1 MPAWRTSRPSDWSS
15 RSGTRSQAG
24 DPSSASASACSSSS
38 RRARSSDPSR
48 VSEFSPGGS
57 CAFRPSPGARS
68 PTWAG
73 TGSTSRA
80 GSPRS
85 ATCRRGPTPTSCT
98 PTIPCRAT
106 RRSSSRPPST
116 ASSSPPAWRAATSS
130 PVSSTPRRV
139 SRSGSGCSTTSSGRS
154 PGAADG
160 STRTAMTVY
169 PAIDLRGGRCVR
181 LLQGAFER
189 ETVYG
194 DDPVAVARG
203 FEAAGARWLHVV
215 DLDGARAGHPVQHEL
230 VARICA
236 AVHIPVQV
244 GGGLRDRAAIE
255 AAFATG
261 ASRVVVGTT
270 AAHDPDR
277 CGELC
282 AAHPGRVVV
291 GLDVRAGQVR
301 VAGWTEAATPDPLTL
316 ARRVATLGPVEIASR
331 YDAEGADELTFLDI
345 TASHER
351 RPIILD
357 VVARTAERIFMP
369 LTVGGGVRTVDDVR
383 ALLRAGADKVSI
395 NTAAVE
401 RPELVREA

>member
-1 MPAWRTSRPSDWSS
+1 
-15 RSGTRSQAG
+15 
-24 DPSSASASACSSSS
+24 
-38 RRARSSDPSR
+38 
-48 VSEFSPGGS
+48 
-57 CAFRPSPGARS
+57 
-68 PTWAG
+68 
-73 TGSTSRA
+73 
-80 GSPRS
+80 
-85 ATCRRGPTPTSCT
+85 
-98 PTIPCRAT
+98 
-106 RRSSSRPPST
+106 
-116 ASSSPPAWRAATSS
+116 
-130 PVSSTPRRV
+130 
-139 SRSGSGCSTTSSGRS
+139 
-154 PGAADG
+154 
-160 STRTAMTVY
+160 MTVY

-236 AVHIPVQV
+236 AVHIPVQL

-291 GLDVRAGQVR
+291 GLDVRGGQVR

-316 ARRVATLGPVEIASR
+316 ARRVATLGAAAIVYTDIARVGTERGPDLERTSAIARAAGVPVIAS
-331 YDAEGADELTFLDI
+331 
-345 TASHER
+345 
-351 RPIILD
+351 
-357 VVARTAERIFMP
+357 
-369 LTVGGGVRTVDDVR
+369 GGIGSLDDVR
-383 ALLRAGADKVSI
+383 AVAARAADGVAGMIIGRALYTGAIRLEDALAV
-395 NTAAVE
+395 TQAA
-401 RPELVREA
+401 

>member
-1 MPAWRTSRPSDWSS
+1 
-15 RSGTRSQAG
+15 
-24 DPSSASASACSSSS
+24 
-38 RRARSSDPSR
+38 
-48 VSEFSPGGS
+48 
-57 CAFRPSPGARS
+57 
-68 PTWAG
+68 
-73 TGSTSRA
+73 
-80 GSPRS
+80 
-85 ATCRRGPTPTSCT
+85 
-98 PTIPCRAT
+98 
-106 RRSSSRPPST
+106 
-116 ASSSPPAWRAATSS
+116 
-130 PVSSTPRRV
+130 
-139 SRSGSGCSTTSSGRS
+139 
-154 PGAADG
+154 
-160 STRTAMTVY
+160 MTVY

-203 FEAAGARWLHVV
+203 FEAVGARWLHVV

-236 AVHIPVQV
+236 AVHIPVQL

-301 VAGWTEAATPDPLTL
+301 VAGWTEAATPDPLAL
-316 ARRVATLGPVEIASR
+316 ARRVATLGAAAIVYTDIARDGTERGPDLEWTSAIARAAGVPVIAS
-331 YDAEGADELTFLDI
+331 
-345 TASHER
+345 
-351 RPIILD
+351 
-357 VVARTAERIFMP
+357 
-369 LTVGGGVRTVDDVR
+369 GGIGSLDDVR
-383 ALLRAGADKVSI
+383 AVAARAADGVAGMIIGRALYTGAI
-395 NTAAVE
+395 RLAEALEAAGD
-401 RPELVREA
+401 R